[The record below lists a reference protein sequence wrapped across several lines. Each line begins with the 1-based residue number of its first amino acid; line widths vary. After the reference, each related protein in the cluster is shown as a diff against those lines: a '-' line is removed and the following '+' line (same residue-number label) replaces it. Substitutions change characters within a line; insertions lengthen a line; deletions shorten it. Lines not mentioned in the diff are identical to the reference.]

1 MNMITSDTYPATV
14 MQIIPDTFKKFTS
27 KTNKTVNSSILTVMS
42 EASTKTTTGIEQVDS
57 ESYMQNKC
65 FVYTYT

>member
-14 MQIIPDTFKKFTS
+14 MQIIPDTLKKFTS
-27 KTNKTVNSSILTVMS
+27 KTNKTVNSSILSVMS
-42 EASTKTTTGIEQVDS
+42 DASTQTTTGIEQVDS